1 MNGMLLALQFF
12 TAIPVKKELP
22 LGRKEVTA
30 MYVMLPFVGAAIG
43 LVMYAVSVL
52 MLDVVHVGPLLAA
65 VFVLLAGIIL
75 TGGLHLDGWA
85 DTGDAFFS
93 YRDRAKRL
101 EILDD
106 PRLGAFGTMALVLLI
121 VVKIA
126 LFHEILVRGGI
137 GHLALF
143 IVIPFL
149 ARAGLNVYFTT
160 APLAKDKGIAHFFK
174 EKMAGNVIIG
184 CSLAASVA
192 VLVAVGLLMNSLL
205 LPIGLFAVLAV
216 ALIVFRSWSLKHFG
230 GVSGDL
236 CGAFIEGTE
245 ALLWMTVLCFM

>member
-1 MNGMLLALQFF
+1 MNGILLALQFF

-30 MYVMLPFVGAAIG
+30 MYVALPFVGAVMG
-43 LVMYAVSVL
+43 LAMYAVSVV
-52 MLDVVHVGPLLAA
+52 MLDVVHASPLLTA
-65 VFVLLAGIIL
+65 VFVLLAGIVL
-75 TGGLHLDGWA
+75 TGGLHVDGWA

-126 LFHEILVRGGI
+126 LFHEILLRGT

-149 ARAGLNVYFTT
+149 ARAALNVYFTT
-160 APLAKDKGIAHFFK
+160 VPLAKDKGIAHFFK
-174 EKMAGNVIIG
+174 DKMAGNVVVG
-184 CSLAASVA
+184 CSLAASVM

-205 LPIGLFAVLAV
+205 FPVGLLAVLAV
-216 ALIVFRSWSLKHFG
+216 VLVVFRSWSLKHFG

>member
-12 TAIPVKKELP
+12 TAIPIKKELP

-30 MYVMLPFVGAAIG
+30 MYVALPLVGVIIG
-43 LVMYAVSVL
+43 LLMYAVSVL
-52 MLDVVHVGPLLAA
+52 MLEVVHVGPLLAA
-65 VFVLLAGIIL
+65 VFVLLSGIIL

-106 PRLGAFGTMALVLLI
+106 PRLGAFGTMALVLLV

-126 LFHEILVRGGI
+126 LLHEILVRGT
-137 GHLALF
+137 GHIALF

-149 ARAGLNVYFTT
+149 ARAALNIYFTT
-160 APLAKDKGIAHFFK
+160 VGLAKDTGVAHFFK
-174 EKMAGNVIIG
+174 EKMAGNVVIG
-184 CSLAASVA
+184 CSLAASTA
-192 VLVAVGLLMNSLL
+192 VLVAVGLLLNSLL
-205 LPIGLFAVLAV
+205 LPIGFFAVLAF
-216 ALIVFRSWSLKHFG
+216 ALVVFRSWSLKHFG

-236 CGAFIEGTE
+236 CGAFVEGTE